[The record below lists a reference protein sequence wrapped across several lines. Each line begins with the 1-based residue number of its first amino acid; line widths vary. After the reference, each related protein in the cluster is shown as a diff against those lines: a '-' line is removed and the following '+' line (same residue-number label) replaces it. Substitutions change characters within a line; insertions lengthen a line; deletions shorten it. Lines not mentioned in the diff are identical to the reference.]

1 MASAVTG
8 VTLVDRKWS
17 LSLSLFGVLVSGRW
31 LSADDVW
38 TLGRLL
44 LASE

>member
-8 VTLVDRKWS
+8 VTLVDGKWT
-17 LSLSLFGVLVSGRW
+17 LSLFGLLVSGRW

-38 TLGRLL
+38 TLGRHL